1 MMAQDL
7 LAALCLV
14 LVIEGIMPF
23 LTPSGWRN
31 MMLTLVQTD
40 DKNIRLLGLMS
51 MLLGAGLL
59 FVVK

>member
-1 MMAQDL
+1 MMVLDL

-23 LTPSGWRN
+23 LAPSSWRN
-31 MMLTLVQTD
+31 MMLTVAQAD
-40 DKNIRLLGLMS
+40 DKNIRILGLVS

>member
-1 MMAQDL
+1 MAQDL

-23 LTPSGWRN
+23 LAPSSWRN
-31 MMLTLVQTD
+31 MMLALAQTD
-40 DKNIRLLGLMS
+40 DKNIRVLGLVS

-59 FVVK
+59 FLVR

>member
-1 MMAQDL
+1 MAQDL

-23 LTPSGWRN
+23 LAPSSWRN
-31 MMLTLVQTD
+31 MMLALSQTD
-40 DKNIRLLGLMS
+40 DKNIRILGLVS

-59 FVVK
+59 FLVR

>member
-1 MMAQDL
+1 MAQDL

-23 LTPSGWRN
+23 LAPSGWRS
-31 MMLTLVQTD
+31 MMLALAQTD
-40 DKNIRLLGLMS
+40 DKNIRILGLVS

-59 FVVK
+59 FLVR

>member
-1 MMAQDL
+1 MAQDL

-23 LTPSGWRN
+23 LAPSSWRN
-31 MMLTLVQTD
+31 MMLALAQTD
-40 DKNIRLLGLMS
+40 DKNIRILGLVS

-59 FVVK
+59 FLVR

>member
-23 LTPSGWRN
+23 LAPSAWLKP
-31 MMLTLVQTD
+31 MT
-40 DKNIRLLGLMS
+40 KIF
-51 MLLGAGLL
+51 ACWAW
-59 FVVK
+59 